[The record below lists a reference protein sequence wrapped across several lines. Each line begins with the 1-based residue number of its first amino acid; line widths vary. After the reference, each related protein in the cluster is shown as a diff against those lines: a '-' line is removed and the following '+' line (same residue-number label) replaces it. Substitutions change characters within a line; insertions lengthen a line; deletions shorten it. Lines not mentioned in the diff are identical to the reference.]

1 MSDGEVATGRG
12 SVLSPELRGI
22 LLMLAATALFGAMDG
37 ISKFL
42 VLNYSASFVLWIR
55 HLVAVPLV
63 LAMFFALRGRPP
75 IRAARPWLQVG
86 RTALLVVEMT
96 LVMLAFRIMP
106 LAAVHAIIA
115 ATPLLVTAFSVPLL
129 GERVGW
135 RRWLAVAVGF
145 LGVLL
150 IVRPGVGV
158 VHPGALLALVCAVLF
173 ALYNI
178 LTRLV
183 ARSDHP
189 ATSFLWQ
196 TVWSAIL
203 LTLVGPWFA
212 TAVAPAHFP
221 LFLALGAM
229 GALGHYLLVRSLT
242 LAPAVV
248 VQPIFYMMIV
258 WAAFW
263 GFVLFAEVPDLW
275 TILGAALIVGAGVF
289 AAIRQHRLQSAE
301 GSA

>member
-1 MSDGEVATGRG
+1 MSSPGPARRPSLLAPEVQ
-12 SVLSPELRGI
+12 GI
-22 LLMLAATALFGAMDG
+22 LLMLGTTALFGAMDG

-42 VLNYSASFVLWIR
+42 VLSYPAPLVLWIR

-63 LAMFFALRGRPP
+63 LAMFLGMRGRPP
-75 IRAARPWLQVG
+75 LRAARPWLQVL
-86 RTALLVVEMT
+86 RTALLVIEMT

-106 LAAVHAIIA
+106 LAAVHSIIA
-115 ATPLLVTAFSVPLL
+115 ATPLIVTALSMPLL

-135 RRWLAVAVGF
+135 RRWLAVVVGF

-150 IVRPGVGV
+150 IVRPGIDVI
-158 VHPGALLALVCAVLF
+158 HPGALLALVCAVLF
-173 ALYNI
+173 ALYN
-178 LTRLV
+178 LMTRLV
-183 ARSDHP
+183 ARADHP

-196 TVWSAIL
+196 TVWAAL
-203 LTLVGPWFA
+203 LLSLLGPWF
-212 TAVAPAHFP
+212 TTPVEPAHWP
-221 LFLALGAM
+221 LFVALGFM

-242 LAPAVV
+242 LAPAAV

-263 GFVLFAEVPDLW
+263 GFVLFAEIPDAW
-275 TILGAALIVGAGVF
+275 TITGAILIVGAGMFTVF
-289 AAIRQHRLQSAE
+289 RQQRLRSQE